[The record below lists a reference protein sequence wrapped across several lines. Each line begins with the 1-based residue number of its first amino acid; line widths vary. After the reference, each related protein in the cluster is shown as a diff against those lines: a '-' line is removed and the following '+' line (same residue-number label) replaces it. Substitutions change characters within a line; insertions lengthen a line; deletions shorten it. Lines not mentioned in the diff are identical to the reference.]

1 LVGLLVFADITGFLV
16 VVIPVVSLQ
25 RIKGLQG
32 PTIIV
37 ISFLYLNY
45 KIPPPT
51 LLSAIV
57 Y

>member
-1 LVGLLVFADITGFLV
+1 MPKIKAPYHRFVAILNMWQ
-16 VVIPVVSLQ
+16 LQ
-25 RIKGLQG
+25 RIKGLQS
-32 PTIIV
+32 PAIIV